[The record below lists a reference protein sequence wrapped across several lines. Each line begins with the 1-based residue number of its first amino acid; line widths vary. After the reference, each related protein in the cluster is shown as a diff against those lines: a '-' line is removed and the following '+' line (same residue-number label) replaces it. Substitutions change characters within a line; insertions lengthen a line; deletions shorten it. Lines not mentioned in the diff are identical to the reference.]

1 MALDEMFD
9 ADKAWAV
16 QVSVRSAV
24 GATAS
29 RAVGEWGEGECQKAR
44 MLCSAV
50 ASLEEYRQ
58 GQVCQT
64 RAEEKPGDTTD
75 TTICSM
81 RNLVQTARVVMETDK
96 ARAKP

>member
-50 ASLEEYRQ
+50 ASLEE
-58 GQVCQT
+58 
-64 RAEEKPGDTTD
+64 TD
-75 TTICSM
+75 KDKCVRPELK
-81 RNLVQTARVVMETDK
+81 RNLEILQILPYAVCGTSCRRHES
-96 ARAKP
+96 